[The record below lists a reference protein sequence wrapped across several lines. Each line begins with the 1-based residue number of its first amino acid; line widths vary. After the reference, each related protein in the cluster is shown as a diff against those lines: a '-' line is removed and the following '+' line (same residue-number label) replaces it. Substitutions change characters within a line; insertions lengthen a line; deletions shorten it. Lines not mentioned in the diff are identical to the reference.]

1 MRDKNRINRILRI
14 LEEIW
19 DRNPDQR
26 FGQLLINLGVVKD
39 DFDTLHVEDDLM
51 EQHLMKIKE
60 TKEPF

>member
-1 MRDKNRINRILRI
+1 MRDIKRIKKILGI

-19 DRNPDQR
+19 SRNPDQR

-51 EQHLMKIKE
+51 ERHLMKIKK
-60 TKEPF
+60 TKKPM

>member
-39 DFDTLHVEDDLM
+39 DFGTLHVEDDLM

>member
-1 MRDKNRINRILRI
+1 MRDKNRISRILRI